1 MPVASPNREVTQVPC
16 YTAPFASRGLEVA
29 NLTLSID
36 DELLQK
42 AREAAV
48 REQTSVNSVV
58 REFLIRYVNARSRQF
73 EALDALD
80 KVAKRN
86 VSRSSGN
93 WTRDSLHER

>member
-1 MPVASPNREVTQVPC
+1 M
-16 YTAPFASRGLEVA
+16 A

-36 DELLQK
+36 DDLLQK

-58 REFLIRYVNARSRQF
+58 REFLIRYVDARSRQF

-86 VSRSSGN
+86 VSRSPGN

>member
-1 MPVASPNREVTQVPC
+1 M
-16 YTAPFASRGLEVA
+16 A

-36 DELLQK
+36 DDLLQK

-48 REQTSVNSVV
+48 REQTSVNAVV
-58 REFLIRYVNARSRQF
+58 REFLTRYVDARARQF

-80 KVAKRN
+80 ALAKRN